1 MIFPNVQR
9 ILGLLLVLFS
19 LTMLPPI
26 VVALIFR
33 DQQWSVFAASFG
45 VVLLGG
51 LAMWLPV
58 RRRREELRTREGFL
72 VVALFW
78 IVLGVFGAVP
88 LVLAQRPALSWP
100 DAIFE
105 SISGLT
111 TTAAT
116 VLLNVDTLPAS
127 ILFYRNQLQ
136 WFGGLGIV
144 VLAVAVLPMLGVGGM
159 QLYRAELPGP
169 IKDTKLTPRITE
181 TAKALWYV
189 YFGMTVACAACYWL
203 AGMPVFDAICHSFST
218 VSIGGYSTHDAS
230 LGYFDN
236 VLVEFVAIVFMI
248 VGAANFSLHFVAWR
262 ERSTRSYF
270 ADPEFKAYCWILF
283 GVATIVTAY
292 LALSGYYDLSEAL
305 RKGVFQS
312 VSIATTTGFM
322 TDSYVAWPGGLAVL
336 LIFASFIGGC
346 AGSTAGG
353 MKVVRWLLMYKQ
365 GTREFQRL
373 VHPSAEIAVK
383 LGGRVVHPRV
393 VDAVWGFFAV
403 YVVVFSVL
411 MLLMMMTGL
420 DQVSAFAA
428 VAATLNNLG
437 AGMGVVTT
445 DFGAVSALGKWAA
458 VCAMLLGRLE
468 IFALL
473 VLITPTFWRG

>member
-58 RRRREELRTREGFL
+58 RHRREELRTREGFL

-88 LVLAQRPALSWP
+88 LVLAQRPELSWP

-111 TTAAT
+111 TTAST
-116 VLLNVDTLPAS
+116 VLVSVDALPRS

-236 VLVEFVAIVFMI
+236 VLIEVVAIAFMFL
-248 VGAANFSLHFVAWR
+248 GAANFSLHFVAWR

-270 ADPEFKAYCWILF
+270 ADPEFQAYCWILF
-283 GVATIVTAY
+283 GLATIVTAY
-292 LALSGYYDLSEAL
+292 LVLSGYYDASEAL
-305 RKGVFQS
+305 RKGVFQA

-428 VAATLNNLG
+428 VAAALNNLG